1 MRIRRSACGALVV
14 TCSVAASAAA
24 LAAETKRTAE
34 APYETPGGVAGVIA
48 GDTVINGESYGGAT
62 FETRRSERA
71 VSVSLADGTGMPAAG
86 ELAQDVDGDGVLE
99 QPFASFCGRTS
110 EPVPITPGRP
120 LRVHVQAGA
129 CGGGVSA
136 PTTGTVTVTFI
147 DGEQP
152 PADTAATNT
161 RSPDATPAPA
171 PEPTP
176 EPVVERSE
184 PAPAVAT
191 LATRRLAL
199 RGRFAVVALRCP
211 GPGPCSGRAAFAG
224 APSRPFSLAPGQS
237 ARLRLRVGPRR
248 ARPILQVI
256 QSGTTSSYRVS
267 LRRSRR

>member
-110 EPVPITPGRP
+110 EPVPITRWDYTKPD
-120 LRVHVQAGA
+120 LV
-129 CGGGVSA
+129 
-136 PTTGTVTVTFI
+136 
-147 DGEQP
+147 
-152 PADTAATNT
+152 
-161 RSPDATPAPA
+161 DAT
-171 PEPTP
+171 
-176 EPVVERSE
+176 
-184 PAPAVAT
+184 
-191 LATRRLAL
+191 
-199 RGRFAVVALRCP
+199 VALGERDAE
-211 GPGPCSGRAAFAG
+211 RY
-224 APSRPFSLAPGQS
+224 APLVEELLA
-237 ARLRLRVGPRR
+237 
-248 ARPILQVI
+248 I
-256 QSGTTSSYRVS
+256 
-267 LRRSRR
+267 